1 METSSNLSSSYR
13 KPPLDPHLLCSP
25 SLPPFEVKHNEW
37 TSEENKQLFENALST
52 EGDHLNLFENMAM
65 KMPEEFKKHNE
76 ACVKD
81 NVEMIDEAGKIS
93 LSVYG
98 SAHQVS
104 QNKTKKK
111 RKKKKKGCGRKTS
124 SCCNQ
129 KRRAAWT
136 TEEYKLFMR
145 GLLFKKRGRHWIK
158 SPIGKY
164 MNLRKHKLIINNIIE
179 TTTTTANSSSHKAE
193 TIAVE
198 QTDDSADTTPISIVK
213 DVDDEEDLL
222 DWDKFPGLFD

>member
-65 KMPEEFKKHNE
+65 KMPEEFKKDNE
-76 ACVKD
+76 ACAED

-104 QNKTKKK
+104 QNKT
-111 RKKKKKGCGRKTS
+111 
-124 SCCNQ
+124 
-129 KRRAAWT
+129 
-136 TEEYKLFMR
+136 EEEEEEEEEGLWEKDIKLLLFMR

-164 MNLRKHKLIINNIIE
+164 MNLRKHKLIINNIIQ

-198 QTDDSADTTPISIVK
+198 QTDDSADTTPISIFK